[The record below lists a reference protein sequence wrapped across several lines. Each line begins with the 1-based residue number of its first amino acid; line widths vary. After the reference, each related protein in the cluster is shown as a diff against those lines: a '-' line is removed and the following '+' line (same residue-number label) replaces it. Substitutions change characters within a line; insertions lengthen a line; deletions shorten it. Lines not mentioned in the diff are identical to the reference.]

1 MSNFDLKRYYHIHIY
16 IIKMQNNTVPLDPDN
31 NSIEI
36 PYFINTEGLLPFTIE
51 IPDTQLVTQKLDTQT
66 LVIQDDFDYS
76 DMPELIEITETPQ
89 VSSVSLEEIKRN
101 IESTVNFS
109 SVDEGLD
116 ALRNPDLLKN
126 RIQGAFDSFKSQV
139 GRNMTYSEMRE
150 MMG

>member
-1 MSNFDLKRYYHIHIY
+1 
-16 IIKMQNNTVPLDPDN
+16 MQNNTVPLDPDN

-51 IPDTQLVTQKLDTQT
+51 IPDTQLVTQKPDTQT
-66 LVIQDDFDYS
+66 LVTQDDFDYS
-76 DMPELIEITETPQ
+76 DMPELIEIIETPQ

>member
-1 MSNFDLKRYYHIHIY
+1 
-16 IIKMQNNTVPLDPDN
+16 MQNNTVPLDPDN

-51 IPDTQLVTQKLDTQT
+51 IPDTQLVTQKPDTQT

>member
-1 MSNFDLKRYYHIHIY
+1 
-16 IIKMQNNTVPLDPDN
+16 MQNNTVPLDPDN

>member
-1 MSNFDLKRYYHIHIY
+1 
-16 IIKMQNNTVPLDPDN
+16 MQNNTVPLDPDC

-36 PYFINTEGLLPFTIE
+36 PFFINTEGLLPFTIV
-51 IPDTQLVTQKLDTQT
+51 IPDIQTLVTQEPDTQT
-66 LVIQDDFDYS
+66 LVTQTLVTQVPDIQDEFDYS
-76 DMPELIEITETPQ
+76 DMPELIELTETPQ
-89 VSSVSLEEIKRN
+89 VSSVNLEEIKRN

-109 SVDEGLD
+109 SMNESFD

>member
-1 MSNFDLKRYYHIHIY
+1 
-16 IIKMQNNTVPLDPDN
+16 MQNNTVPLDPDS

-36 PYFINTEGLLPFTIE
+36 PFFINTEGLLPFTIV
-51 IPDTQLVTQKLDTQT
+51 IPDIQTPDTQEPDTQT
-66 LVIQDDFDYS
+66 LVTQTLVPDNQDEFDYS
-76 DMPELIEITETPQ
+76 DMPELIELTETPQ
-89 VSSVSLEEIKRN
+89 VSSVNLEEIKRN

-109 SVDEGLD
+109 SMNESFD

>member
-1 MSNFDLKRYYHIHIY
+1 
-16 IIKMQNNTVPLDPDN
+16 MQNNTVPLDPDN

-36 PYFINTEGLLPFTIE
+36 PFFINTEGLLPFTIV
-51 IPDTQLVTQKLDTQT
+51 IPDTQTLDTQEPDTQT
-66 LVIQDDFDYS
+66 LVPDIQDEFDYS
-76 DMPELIEITETPQ
+76 DMPELIELTETPQ
-89 VSSVSLEEIKRN
+89 VSSVNLEEIKRN

-109 SVDEGLD
+109 SMNESFD

>member
-1 MSNFDLKRYYHIHIY
+1 
-16 IIKMQNNTVPLDPDN
+16 MQNNTVPLDPN
-31 NSIEI
+31 SNSIEI
-36 PYFINTEGLLPFTIE
+36 PFTINTEGLLPFTIV
-51 IPDTQLVTQKLDTQT
+51 IPDIQTPDTQPLVTQT
-66 LVIQDDFDYS
+66 LVTQVPDIQDEFDYS
-76 DMPELIEITETPQ
+76 DMPELIELTETPQ
-89 VSSVSLEEIKRN
+89 VSSVNLEEIKRN

-109 SVDEGLD
+109 SMNESFD